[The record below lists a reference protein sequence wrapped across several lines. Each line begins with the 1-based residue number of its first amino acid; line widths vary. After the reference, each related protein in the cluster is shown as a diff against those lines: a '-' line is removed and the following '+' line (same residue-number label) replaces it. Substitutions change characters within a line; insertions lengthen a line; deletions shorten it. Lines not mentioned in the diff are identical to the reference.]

1 MTDSIKPLR
10 LLIALLSLLMLLS
23 VLGFGWFSWQDVRQ
37 DVTRELHQQNS
48 DFIEQ
53 TEAFFR
59 HQEQLLLSAMQPLV
73 RDNKL
78 RRSEL
83 QAALDKLSGA
93 VPELQSLAVLDRRGE
108 LLLSVGGY
116 VPDNVASLSSDALTQ
131 ARYTGQLKLGSL
143 YRSDSREPTLLPA
156 FVALHDDAGSLL
168 AFVVAGYRIS
178 GDDSI
183 WSSLRTPEG
192 AGLWL
197 LGDDGRARFAHP
209 MTGGLLRNII
219 DWKLDALELGEL
231 MERGAY
237 GPSGEVFR
245 LTLGGEPLV
254 VQAQLLPQHQFVSV
268 AFMPLSRQFWLWTG
282 KVQSVGLLLAL
293 FLLISFLVY
302 RLVSL
307 ANTRLENAR
316 QLAEG
321 NLSKLSQA
329 IEQSQDSVVVTDSS
343 WCIEYANRRF
353 EGDVKQDESRL
364 KGVPVTNFAPHD
376 MLRHDLL
383 QIQNKVAETG
393 SWYGERRREGT
404 DQWYEFSISAVESP
418 GIEESSFILIAQ
430 DISERKSAEARLYQQ
445 ANFDSLTGLPNRR
458 RASEVI
464 SGSVDQ
470 AWSQKGQLAVL
481 YLDLDNFKT
490 INDTSGHLF
499 GDQVLIQVADRLQ
512 KVVDDYGH
520 LAHMSGDEFLIHFR
534 FNEVS
539 EVESVA
545 ASIIAA
551 FREPLLLQGKNLN
564 MSTSVGIARYPVD
577 SPDVQGLIRDADIAL
592 YESKRR
598 GRNRFTFFDAEL
610 DKRMKRKL
618 EIENQLPSALNSGEL
633 YMVYQTKNRIGTG
646 EVVGFEALMRMNC
659 KVLGRVGPDE
669 FIEVAEETGFIEAMG
684 RFALMRGCED
694 LARLQKLSGKPLTM
708 AINMSVRQLGSDDIV
723 GHVREAIEYS
733 GIDPATL
740 ELEITETLLAE
751 NVEVIM
757 PRLDKLRALG
767 LSLTIDDF
775 GTGYS
780 SMAYLT
786 RFPVSTLKIDKC
798 FVNDMATSHNDATV
812 ARTIIQMAH
821 ALELKVVA
829 EGIED
834 ESQWRMLRRFGCD
847 IGQGYLF
854 SRPIPLEDVCVLL
867 ETTANIPLLQ
877 PASEQS

>member
-1 MTDSIKPLR
+1 MTESIKPLR
-10 LLIALLSLLMLLS
+10 LLTALLSLLMLLS
-23 VLGFGWFSWQDVRQ
+23 VLGFGWFSWQEVRQ
-37 DVTRELHQQNS
+37 DVTQELHQQNS
-48 DFIEQ
+48 DFIDQ

-59 HQEQLLLSAMQPLV
+59 HQEQLLLSVMQPLV

-83 QAALDKLSGA
+83 EMALDKLTTA
-93 VPELQSLAVLDRRGE
+93 VPELQSLGILDRRGE
-108 LLLSVGGY
+108 MLLTVGAAI
-116 VPDNVASLSSDALTQ
+116 PKNVASLSSDAITQ
-131 ARYTGQLKLGSL
+131 ARYTGRLKIGSL
-143 YRSDSREPTLLPA
+143 YASDDLNSPQLPA
-156 FVALHDDAGSLL
+156 FVALQDDNGNPL
-168 AFVVAGYRIS
+168 AFVVAGYSIN
-178 GDDSI
+178 GDRSI
-183 WSSLRTPEG
+183 WSTVRSPDG

-209 MTGGLLRNII
+209 MTGGLLRNISQ
-219 DWKLDALELGEL
+219 WKLDALALDQL
-231 MERGAY
+231 LERGAY
-237 GPSGEVFR
+237 GSSGEVFP
-245 LTLGGEPLV
+245 LTLDGEPVLV
-254 VQAQLLPQHQFVSV
+254 QSQLLPQYQFVSV
-268 AFMPLSRQFWLWTG
+268 AFMPLNRQFWLWTG

-293 FLLISFLVY
+293 FLLISLLVY
-302 RLVSL
+302 RLVWL
-307 ANTRLENAR
+307 ANSRLENAR
-316 QLAEG
+316 LLAEG

-376 MLRHDLL
+376 MLRQDLV
-383 QIQNKVAETG
+383 QIQSKVAETG
-393 SWYGERRREGT
+393 SWCGERRREGT
-404 DQWYEFSISAVESP
+404 EQWYEFSISAVESP
-418 GIEESSFILIAQ
+418 ETDQSSFILIAQ
-430 DISERKSAEARLYQQ
+430 DISERKHAEARLYQQ

-464 SGSVDQ
+464 SGAVHD
-470 AWSQKGQLAVL
+470 AWSKKGQLGVL

-490 INDTSGHLF
+490 INDTFGHLF
-499 GDQVLIQVADRLQ
+499 GDKVLIQVADRLQ

-520 LAHMSGDEFLIHFR
+520 LAHMSGDEFLIHFP
-534 FNEVS
+534 FTEVA
-539 EVESVA
+539 EVETVA
-545 ASIIAA
+545 ANILRA
-551 FREPLLLQGKNLN
+551 FREPLLFQGKNLN
-564 MSTSVGIARYPVD
+564 ISTSIGIARYPVD

-598 GRNRFTFFDAEL
+598 GRNRYTFFDAEL

-618 EIENQLPSALNSGEL
+618 EIENQLPNALKSGEL
-633 YMVYQTKNRIGTG
+633 YMVYQTKNRIGNG

-659 KVLGRVGPDE
+659 KVLGQVGPDE

-708 AINMSVRQLGSDDIV
+708 AINMSVRQLGSDDII

-733 GIDPATL
+733 GIDPTTL

-780 SMAYLT
+780 SLAYLT

-812 ARTIIQMAH
+812 ARTVIQMAH

-834 ESQWRMLRRFGCD
+834 EAQWGMLRRFGCD

-854 SRPIPLEDVCVLL
+854 SRPIPFDEVCNLL
-867 ETTANIPLLQ
+867 ETTANIPLLEPIKQ
-877 PASEQS
+877 